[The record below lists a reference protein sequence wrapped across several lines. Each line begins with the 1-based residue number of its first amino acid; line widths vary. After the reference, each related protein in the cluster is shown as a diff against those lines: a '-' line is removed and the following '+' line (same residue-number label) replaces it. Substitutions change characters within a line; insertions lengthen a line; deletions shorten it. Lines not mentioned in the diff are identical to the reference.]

1 MRSPCMVTKSSPYL
15 LQLQKAP
22 KQQRRLSTAK
32 NKMHKWIFLKREQ
45 NMPPQN
51 TPRYYIDY
59 SELKPLEQWLVQA
72 TLTLLYSLKAGNKSS
87 KWSDPPCT
95 RRVERHPYHQ
105 IQGIQGWEGCV
116 NKLCCFLSNLLPQA
130 YTSSCYWFFTN
141 LLFICLRG
149 IKGACLFTSLNLL
162 FLWTPFH
169 AKLQFVFLCSVC
181 LRST

>member
-15 LQLQKAP
+15 LQLEKAP
-22 KQQRRLSTAK
+22 KQQRRLSIAK

-51 TPRYYIDY
+51 IPRYYIDY

-105 IQGIQGWEGCV
+105 IQGIQGWEGYV
-116 NKLCCFLSNLLPQA
+116 HKPVISLLIYCPK
-130 YTSSCYWFFTN
+130 F
-141 LLFICLRG
+141 
-149 IKGACLFTSLNLL
+149 K
-162 FLWTPFH
+162 
-169 AKLQFVFLCSVC
+169 FLCLVSSSQIYVLSERYKNC
-181 LRST
+181 HLWSLWISTFHKPLCI